1 MFSWVTLL
9 CDIVERSLHSFTGGD
24 TLTCLECGLQLQFKN
39 TGCDGIS
46 VWLKQLKPLLM
57 SATHAACGLWG
68 E

>member
-9 CDIVERSLHSFTGGD
+9 CDIVGRSLHSFTGGD

-39 TGCDGIS
+39 TEYDGIS

-57 SATHAACGLWG
+57 SATHVAKRTVA
-68 E
+68 